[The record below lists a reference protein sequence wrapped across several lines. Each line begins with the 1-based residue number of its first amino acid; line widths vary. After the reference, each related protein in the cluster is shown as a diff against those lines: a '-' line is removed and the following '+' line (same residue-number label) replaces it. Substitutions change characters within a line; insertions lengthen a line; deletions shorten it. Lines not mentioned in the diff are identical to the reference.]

1 MLNLLQSFI
10 DTVTAVVNFV
20 INMITSFIWFVT
32 QIPTY
37 IQMLTVMIGY
47 LPAYVIPF
55 CTLAISLSVVLWILG
70 RKASTS

>member
-37 IQMLTVMIGY
+37 IQMLSVMIGY
-47 LPAYVIPF
+47 LPSFVVPF
-55 CTLAISLSVVLWILG
+55 ATLAISLSIVLWIIG
-70 RKASTS
+70 RKASTA